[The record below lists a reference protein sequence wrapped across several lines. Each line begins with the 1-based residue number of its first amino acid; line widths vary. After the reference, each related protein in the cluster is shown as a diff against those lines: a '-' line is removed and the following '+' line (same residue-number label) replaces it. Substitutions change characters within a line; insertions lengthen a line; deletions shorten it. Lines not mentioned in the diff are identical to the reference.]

1 MPDPYERLP
10 TGLPGEMN
18 PKPALRS
25 FMGTGRRRPISGPP
39 ELTRK
44 ELVTLSFNRIM
55 HQLPN
60 TTGRGGTG
68 IVGRTGSD
76 GPTGL

>member
-1 MPDPYERLP
+1 MSL
-10 TGLPGEMN
+10 
-18 PKPALRS
+18 
-25 FMGTGRRRPISGPP
+25 
-39 ELTRK
+39 
-44 ELVTLSFNRIM
+44 NRNL

-76 GPTGL
+76 GPADLR

>member
-1 MPDPYERLP
+1 MD
-10 TGLPGEMN
+10 
-18 PKPALRS
+18 
-25 FMGTGRRRPISGPP
+25 TGRRRPRICSIPP
-39 ELTRK
+39 DTRK
-44 ELVTLSFNRIM
+44 ELVTLSFSPFKRSM

>member
-1 MPDPYERLP
+1 
-10 TGLPGEMN
+10 
-18 PKPALRS
+18 
-25 FMGTGRRRPISGPP
+25 MGTGRRRPIPGPP
-39 ELTRK
+39 EFTRK
-44 ELVTLSFNRIM
+44 ELVTLSLHRIM

-60 TTGRGGTG
+60 TTGRGGAG